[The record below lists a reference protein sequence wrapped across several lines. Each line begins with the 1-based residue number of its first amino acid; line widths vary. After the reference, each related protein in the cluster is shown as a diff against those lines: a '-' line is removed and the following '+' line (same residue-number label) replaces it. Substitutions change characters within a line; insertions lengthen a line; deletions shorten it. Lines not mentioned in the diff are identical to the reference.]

1 MRMTKEHIDF
11 VKKEKR
17 KKYVVLISQIVLFVL
32 IILLWQIAAD
42 KEWINSFITS
52 SPKNILLTISS
63 LYKSNSL
70 FIHIWVTLKE
80 TLIAFSLTTIISL
93 LVAMLLYNYEF
104 LSKLFDPYL
113 IVLNSLPKVAL
124 GPIIIIWIG
133 ANTKGIITMAILISI
148 IISIQ
153 TILNGFE
160 NTDILKIKLLKTYKA
175 SKRDI
180 LFNAVLPA
188 NKSVIINTL
197 KINIS
202 MCLIGVI
209 MGEFLTSKA
218 GIGYLILYG
227 SQVFNLDL
235 VMSGIFILI
244 VLSIIMYKI
253 LTYLSKSKS

>member
-1 MRMTKEHIDF
+1 MTKEHIDF

-160 NTDILKIKLLKTYKA
+160 NTDILKIKLLKIYKA